1 MHLVGSSSADGV
13 SALSAVAKGLIYIY
27 IYINVE
33 SLGVCAR
40 EINLQFFF
48 INLILKFR
56 KIDCWLFDNQKERKQ

>member
-27 IYINVE
+27 ILMLSHWGFV
-33 SLGVCAR
+33 R

-48 INLILKFR
+48 INLLLKFR